1 MTSTPAA
8 TETPTT
14 EPQPDPTATET
25 PTTEPQ
31 PEPTSSIVVSNRV
44 PSLQELM
51 DMGIEQPSAE
61 CFIET
66 IDPNGTGQVANVDLF
81 MAAFG
86 ACL

>member
-8 TETPTT
+8 TETPAT
-14 EPQPDPTATET
+14 DPTATET

-51 DMGIEQPSAE
+51 DMGIEQASAE